1 MIYQLNKPW
10 DPETDTFH
18 IKYALKSVLAA
29 KQGILYLISS
39 MFDVLGLIAPAL
51 IEPKWIIQQLWKR
64 IID

>member
-1 MIYQLNKPW
+1 M
-10 DPETDTFH
+10 DTFH

-39 MFDVLGLIAPAL
+39 MFDALGLIAPAL